1 MRLCAFLILRWLL
14 SDPLRQ
20 TLAQSRGKSAA
31 APHFLPVLHVLH
43 GYSHPTPTHHSNYF
57 SKAAHHRAKFWY
69 NGRGMDEILT
79 GDTAFLTNKENY
91 SFFSFGGDVIRFAT
105 PSRLRRYARV
115 KKWDDGYLEVDADYG
130 SGEVEDYIDIRQIL
144 ENLYYDADAFL
155 KRIKKVEVLHA

>member
-1 MRLCAFLILRWLL
+1 ML
-14 SDPLRQ
+14 
-20 TLAQSRGKSAA
+20 QSRGKSAA
-31 APHFLPVLHVLH
+31 APHFLHVLHVLH
-43 GYSHPTPTHHSNYF
+43 GYNLPSPNSNYF
-57 SKAAHHRAKFWY
+57 SEAVHLRAKFWY

-130 SGEVEDYIDIRQIL
+130 NGEVEDYIDIRQIL